1 MQIIHNDFKIDLRS
15 HPSTLSLGEGGSK
28 TKQKGKKN
36 NLSGDTPPLEYLL
49 RFLRV
54 GQEFERLEKAIQKT
68 ENIY

>member
-1 MQIIHNDFKIDLRS
+1 M
-15 HPSTLSLGEGGSK
+15 LSLGEGGSK

-36 NLSGDTPPLEYLL
+36 NLSGDTPIVEYLL

-68 ENIY
+68 ENIF